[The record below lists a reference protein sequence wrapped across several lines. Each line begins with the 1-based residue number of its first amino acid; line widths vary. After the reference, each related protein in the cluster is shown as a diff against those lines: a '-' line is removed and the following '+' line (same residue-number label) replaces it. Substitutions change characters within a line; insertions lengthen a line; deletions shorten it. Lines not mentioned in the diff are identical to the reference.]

1 MPTISHPDR
10 AIESYLRVSTD
21 PNRKV
26 TIGLRESSHRR
37 VTRRVDRKI
46 IGDVVVGPE
55 PSQHGDTF
63 VGARPSLGERNAEC
77 FEFSLEPS
85 RSKAENHASV
95 AQSIDRGDRF
105 RRDERMAHRKN
116 ENGRSESDARCR
128 RCRPGE
134 SDEGFVDPWRWG
146 IRRSGRHRKMVAD
159 PHVGVT
165 QFFGEVGGSLDGD
178 TRGRRSG
185 LGEMNPGGDGARPS
199 HDGDRSR
206 AFR

>member
-1 MPTISHPDR
+1 MPTISHSDR

-85 RSKAENHASV
+85 GSEAENHASV
-95 AQSIDRGDRF
+95 AQSIDRGD
-105 RRDERMAHRKN
+105 
-116 ENGRSESDARCR
+116 
-128 RCRPGE
+128 
-134 SDEGFVDPWRWG
+134 
-146 IRRSGRHRKMVAD
+146 
-159 PHVGVT
+159 
-165 QFFGEVGGSLDGD
+165 
-178 TRGRRSG
+178 
-185 LGEMNPGGDGARPS
+185 
-199 HDGDRSR
+199 
-206 AFR
+206 